1 MSEGFPVYPSFEE
14 QAAALVAVGR
24 RFDAQGWVP
33 ATGGNF
39 SARLAADR
47 VAITASGCHKAE
59 LEAADIL
66 QLNLQ
71 GEVLQTATPSARPSY
86 ETGLHLQLY
95 RREAAI
101 GAVLHSHSVAAT
113 VLSRVCGDA
122 LHLQGFELQK
132 LFTGFEDPRQTLVL
146 PVFANEQDIALL
158 ANQIDAHMSEHGTG
172 QAYLIAGHGL
182 YAWGENIK
190 QARYRIEA
198 LEFML
203 ACELHATSVS
213 ME

>member
-1 MSEGFPVYPSFEE
+1 MGSPANLSFAD
-14 QAAALVAVGR
+14 QAQALIAVGR

-39 SARLAADR
+39 SARLASDR
-47 VAITASGCHKAE
+47 VALTASGCHKGE
-59 LEAADIL
+59 LALTDIL

-71 GEVLQTATPSARPSY
+71 GAVVEAAEPQARPSY

-95 RREAAI
+95 RRDQRI

-113 VLSRVCGDA
+113 VLSRSCGSE
-122 LHLQGFELQK
+122 LRLQGYELQK
-132 LFTGFEDPRQTLVL
+132 LFTGFDDPQQVLAL
-146 PVFANEQDIALL
+146 PVFANEQNIEAL
-158 ANQIDAHMSEHGTG
+158 AGQINAHMDQQGTG

-182 YAWGENIK
+182 YAWGENIN

-203 ACELHATSVS
+203 ACELHATKQV

>member
-1 MSEGFPVYPSFEE
+1 MGLPVYPSFEE

-33 ATGGNF
+33 ATAGNF
-39 SARLAADR
+39 SARLAADCA
-47 VAITASGCHKAE
+47 AITASGCHKGE
-59 LEAADIL
+59 LEPADIL
-66 QLNLQ
+66 RVNLQ
-71 GEVLQTATPSARPSY
+71 GEVLEAFTPTARPSY

-101 GAVLHSHSVAAT
+101 GAVLHSHSVAVT
-113 VLSRVCGDA
+113 VLSRSCGDE
-122 LHLQGFELQK
+122 LRLRGYELQK
-132 LFTGFEDPRQTLVL
+132 LFTGFEDPQQTLAV
-146 PVFANEQDIALL
+146 PVFTNEQDMALL

-182 YAWGENIK
+182 YAWGDNID
-190 QARYRIEA
+190 QARHRIEA